1 MSKRSKRNRVGLV
14 LAVAICSAL
23 VAALPAGAAGGYTD
37 ATGDSGNAPDLAGVF
52 VTSDD
57 ASGQVSF
64 RIVELNP
71 TAPDSVTELDID
83 SDANPATGETSSGG
97 ADYAFQISPSTH
109 SYGFWHWNGSDWLTT
124 PHTTVQITAF
134 GTGFTISVNK
144 SELGATPDFNFG
156 AVTFTRSSDGSDSA
170 PDDGFWNYSVQAHGP
185 DIVSVLVATQPGSG
199 PKAGKLFPVPGCDQE
214 RGLPV
219 CRQVTDEAAVN
230 HGGLV
235 FREGVGMR
243 GKARQLRLLIGCV
256 VLVLLALATSTGNAA
271 GAAKARLEAPTLA
284 GLGYSPSTS
293 RPRTGRTTRRL
304 ASGRTGLRPCLTD
317 PS

>member
-64 RIVELNP
+64 RSVELNP

-144 SELGATPDFNFG
+144 SDLGGTPDFNFG

-185 DIVSVLVATQPGSG
+185 DIVSVLVATQPASG
-199 PKAGKLFPVPGCDQE
+199 PKAGKLFSLTPTGLKLPPDGRVNPTALMPDTYTCTAALALRKLAGSGTGGCTFQIPK
-214 RGLPV
+214 RK
-219 CRQVTDEAAVN
+219 A
-230 HGGLV
+230 
-235 FREGVGMR
+235 R
-243 GKARQLRLLIGCV
+243 GKRIVIHLTVQYQGATKGVDFPFV
-256 VLVLLALATSTGNAA
+256 V
-271 GAAKARLEAPTLA
+271 R
-284 GLGYSPSTS
+284 
-293 RPRTGRTTRRL
+293 
-304 ASGRTGLRPCLTD
+304 
-317 PS
+317 